1 MRKWEAIFSEADRA
15 LIKKGAFAA
24 KQSFGKRPAFLIVD
38 VNRAFIGSQPKPV
51 LESVEEYKTS
61 CGEAGWVALE
71 HIHTLLLA
79 CRDRNV
85 PVIFTT
91 NDPVAMHFS
100 WGPTR
105 RPPDPLDKVDLEA
118 QEIAEAIKPLPT
130 EFVIRKTKASAFFGT
145 PLISALHNLKID
157 SLLVGGTSTSGC
169 VRASVV
175 DAFSYKFPC
184 FVVEECTFDR
194 FELSHLVNLWDM
206 NAKYADVITLAEALN
221 YIASLPS
228 ETF

>member
-1 MRKWEAIFSEADRA
+1 MRKWEAIFSDADRA
-15 LIKKGAFAA
+15 LVKKGAFAA
-24 KQSFGKRPAFLIVD
+24 RQTFGKRPAFLIVD

-51 LESVEEYKTS
+51 LESVEEYQTS
-61 CGEAGWVALE
+61 CGESGWTALA
-71 HIHTLLLA
+71 HIQKLLQT
-79 CRDRNV
+79 CRDKKI

-100 WGPTR
+100 WGPTK
-105 RPPDPLDKVDLEA
+105 RPPSPLDEVDLESW
-118 QEIAEAIKPLPT
+118 EIAEEIKPLPS
-130 EFVIRKTKASAFFGT
+130 ELVIRKTKASAFFGT
-145 PLISALHNLKID
+145 SLVSALHNLKVD
-157 SLLVGGTSTSGC
+157 SLLVGGTTTSGC

-206 NAKYADVITLAEALN
+206 DAKYADVITLAEALN
-221 YIASLPS
+221 YVASLP
-228 ETF
+228 

>member
-15 LIKKGAFAA
+15 LVKKGAFGAR
-24 KQSFGKRPAFLIVD
+24 QTFGKRPAFLIVD
-38 VNRAFIGSQPKPV
+38 VNKAFIGSQPKPV
-51 LESVEEYKTS
+51 LESVEEYPTS
-61 CGEAGWVALE
+61 CGEAGWAALKD
-71 HIHTLLLA
+71 IQKLLLA
-79 CRDRNV
+79 CRDKKV

-100 WGPTR
+100 WGPTK
-105 RPPDPLDKVDLEA
+105 RPPHPLDKVDLEA
-118 QEIAEAIKPLPT
+118 QEIADAIKPLPS
-130 EFVIRKTKASAFFGT
+130 EFVIRKTKASAFFST
-145 PLISALHNLKID
+145 HLVSALHNLKID
-157 SLLVGGTSTSGC
+157 CLLVGGTTTSGC

-206 NAKYADVITLAEALN
+206 DAKYADVITLAEALD
-221 YIASLPS
+221 YIANLS
-228 ETF
+228 